1 MLLLIGSRS
10 KIEGIKPNFLMSDSS
25 FKKITFKYVGL
36 AILLSGLITF
46 FEGGKTSYMQQKLCE
61 DTKKTFIRQNGVIS
75 DMVNVLLDQPERHNE
90 EEVRRNGSSAESACV
105 IAYKRLKPTVFQ
117 EWFLFFIF
125 LWILMT
131 YVDIQSTKNIKE

>member
-1 MLLLIGSRS
+1 
-10 KIEGIKPNFLMSDSS
+10 MSYSS

-36 AILLSGLITF
+36 AILFSGLITF

-61 DTKKTFIRQNGVIS
+61 DTKKIFIRKNGVIR
-75 DMVNVLLDQPERHNE
+75 DMLNAMTDNPERHNE
-90 EEVRRNGSSAESACV
+90 EEVRGNGYRAESACV
-105 IAYKRLKPTVFQ
+105 LAYKRLKPTVFQ

-125 LWILMT
+125 LWGLMT